1 MEAVM
6 GLEIHDYL
14 SVLSEASLAMTSS
27 LDGDTALRRLSRILV
42 PRLADWCAV
51 DLVEGE
57 TVRRVS
63 VAMSGPETRFAH
75 LHSKTG
81 PLPLELEDLLLP
93 ILRTSGALLLTA
105 PGTTPADVELGEA
118 RTRLRRVLA
127 ADSAIVAPLRVRGNA
142 LGALTLARFEPGSP
156 LTDAD
161 VPIVEDLAHRA
172 ALAVDNT
179 RLYGLQ
185 HEMATRLQHSLLPR
199 LPDISPLRL
208 AAGYLPARE
217 SSQVGGDWYDAFRL
231 SDGTPALVIGDVE
244 GHDITAATQMSEVR
258 NMLRALAF
266 DGREKPSQVVSHL
279 DRVLGGVGG
288 NLLTTMVL
296 AHLEGPATGPWQLRW
311 ANAGHPAPLLI
322 TRDGGT
328 RFLEEGRSALLGLD
342 PTFSRADAVEALPPR
357 STVLFYTDGLIE
369 RRTEPLDRGM
379 TRLRRQAG
387 TLAGADV
394 QTICDELIT
403 LADKANEDDIAL
415 LAVQLPDERPT
426 A

>member
-1 MEAVM
+1 M
-6 GLEIHDYL
+6 GLEVRDYL
-14 SVLSEASLAMTSS
+14 SMLSEASAAMTSS
-27 LDGDTALRRLSRILV
+27 LDADTALRRLCRILV

-63 VAMSGPETRFAH
+63 VAMGGSEARFARMPG
-75 LHSKTG
+75 KIG
-81 PLPLELEDLLLP
+81 PLWLEMEGLLLR
-93 ILRTSGALLLTA
+93 ILRTSGALLI
-105 PGTTPADVELGEA
+105 PAAVKTEGELAEA
-118 RTRLRRVLA
+118 RLRLHRLLA

-142 LGALTLARFEPGSP
+142 LGALTLARLDPGEP
-156 LTDAD
+156 LTDVD
-161 VPIVEDLAHRA
+161 LPFVEDLAHRA

-199 LPDISPLRL
+199 LPDICPLRL

-231 SDGTPALVIGDVE
+231 SDGTPTLVIGDVE

-266 DGREKPSQVVSHL
+266 DGREEPSQVMARL
-279 DRVLGGVGG
+279 DRVRNGLDGS
-288 NLLTTMVL
+288 LLTTMVL
-296 AHLEGPATGPWQLRW
+296 ARLEGPPTGPWQLRW

-328 RFLEEGRSALLGLD
+328 RFLDAGRAPLLGLD
-342 PTFSRADAVEALPPR
+342 PSLSRTDAIETLSPR

-394 QTICDELIT
+394 QTICDEL
-403 LADKANEDDIAL
+403 LATNDKANEDDIAL
-415 LAVQLPDERPT
+415 LAVQVPGE
-426 A
+426 